1 METKF
6 VLNIK
11 DWKLTRLERS
21 KNRMKLQLK
30 FNKDETMAIKNF
42 MEMVKPP
49 EISEDDFLKG
59 LFKLGI
65 ETMESKLMQAVEEHM
80 EENDLDASAIGM
92 KADEVRKVE
101 EIIVPVVGEVSEL
114 KSTKDTKDEL

>member
-11 DWKLTRLERS
+11 DWKLKRLERS
-21 KNRMKLQLK
+21 NNRMKLQLK
-30 FNKDETMAIKNF
+30 FNKEETMAIKNF
-42 MEMVKPP
+42 MGMVKPP

-65 ETMESKLMQAVEEHM
+65 ETMEMKLMQAVETHM
-80 EENDLDASAIGM
+80 EESDLDPSAMGM
-92 KADEVRKVE
+92 KADEPE
-101 EIIVPVVGEVSEL
+101 DSIVPVVGEVSEL
-114 KSTKDTKDEL
+114 KTTKDTKDEL

>member
-80 EENDLDASAIGM
+80 EENDLDPSAIGV
-92 KADEVRKVE
+92 KPDHPE
-101 EIIVPVVGEVSEL
+101 EIVVPVVGEVSEL

>member
-49 EISEDDFLKG
+49 ELSEDDFMKG
-59 LFKLGI
+59 IFKIGV
-65 ETMESKLMQAVEEHM
+65 ETMEVKLLEAVKNHAED
-80 EENDLDASAIGM
+80 NDLDLSSVGIS
-92 KADEVRKVE
+92 E
-101 EIIVPVVGEVSEL
+101 EDLSEPPLVTEDVSP
-114 KSTKDTKDEL
+114 TKDKA